1 MKIDHIALWTSDL
14 ERSLSFYTEFFG
26 AEHGEKYINPVKQLE
41 TYFLQFDGGARLELM
56 RKPLLVSISNDNA
69 SCGWVHVAF
78 EVSSIDEVDRK
89 AQDLKSAAYLIEEPR
104 WTGDGYYEAVA
115 LDPDGNRIEIL
126 SRDEPPP
133 IWRTREQKVK

>member
-14 ERSLSFYTEFFG
+14 ERSLSFYTEFFA

-56 RKPLLVSISNDNA
+56 RKPLLVSSSNDNA

-78 EVSSIDEVDRK
+78 EVGSIDEVDRK
-89 AQDLKSAAYLIEEPR
+89 ARDLKSAAYLTEEPR

-115 LDPDGNRIEIL
+115 LDPDGNRIEIV
-126 SRDEPPP
+126 SREL
-133 IWRTREQKVK
+133 RRSRA